1 MLRALL
7 AVLAAAAAALP
18 AAAALS
24 YTRWAHPKGDY
35 ALEYPA
41 DWKRSVGLETLIL
54 HPAGR
59 SGKLT
64 TLTVEKHPLGKAE
77 AATPAAFVDQLLKDA
92 QGLRRLDS
100 RDTVKV
106 GGKDAERLVL
116 TETTPL
122 KGKLGTMLPGP
133 MTEVVVV
140 VPLAKGFYALRMSA
154 VGGEFASARPEF
166 DRLVAGLKLGPKAR

>member
-1 MLRALL
+1 MSLRALL
-7 AVLAAAAAALP
+7 PAAALLAALP
-18 AAAALS
+18 CAAALS

-54 HPAGR
+54 HPPGR
-59 SGKLT
+59 AGKLT
-64 TLTVEKHPLGKAE
+64 TVTVEKHPLGKKE
-77 AATPAAFVDQLLKDA
+77 ASTPASFVDQLLKDA

-100 RDTVKV
+100 RDAVKV
-106 GGKDAERLVL
+106 AGKDAERLVF

-140 VPLAKGFYALRMSA
+140 VPLAKGFYALRMSG
-154 VGGEFASARPEF
+154 VGADFASARPEF
-166 DRLVAGLKLGPKAR
+166 DRLAAGLRLGAKAR

>member
-1 MLRALL
+1 MRRLL
-7 AVLAAAAAALP
+7 AAVLLASAAAGSAAAALD
-18 AAAALS
+18 

-35 ALEYPA
+35 SLEYPA

-54 HPAGR
+54 HPPGR
-59 SGKLT
+59 NGKLVS
-64 TLTVEKHPLGKAE
+64 LNVEKHPLGAKD
-77 AATPAAFVDQLLKDA
+77 AATPAAFVEALLKDA

-106 GGKDAERLVL
+106 GGRDAERLVF
-116 TETTPL
+116 TETKPL

-140 VPLAKGFYALRMSA
+140 VPFGKAYYAARLTG
-154 VGGEFASARPEF
+154 VGADFAAARPEF
-166 DRLVAGLKLGPKAR
+166 DRLVSGLKLGKPAR